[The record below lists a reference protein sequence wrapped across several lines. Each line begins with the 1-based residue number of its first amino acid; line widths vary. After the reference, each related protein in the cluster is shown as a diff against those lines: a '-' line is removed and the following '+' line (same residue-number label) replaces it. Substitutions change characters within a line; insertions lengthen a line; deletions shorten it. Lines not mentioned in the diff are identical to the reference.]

1 MGVLVLC
8 DPGQVTCLLYDAV
21 SFFAGSLKFKKKK
34 KWLYSPS
41 LFLNSFLDLEKSAK
55 TPQSNPLLLQISF
68 PGYLLF

>member
-8 DPGQVTCLLYDAV
+8 DPGQVTCLLYDAG
-21 SFFAGSLKFKKKK
+21 SSFAGSLKFKKK

-55 TPQSNPLLLQISF
+55 TLQSNPLLLQISF